1 MIRDAS
7 LQGALLSLAAFGV
20 YAVSDMTIK
29 FMGQGM
35 MAVQIIFTAAL
46 CSLPFILAQA
56 ALSGGGLSLRP
67 ALPGWTV
74 VRMALIVVNS
84 VLVSYSFTKL
94 PVGQAYAVFF
104 CMPLL
109 VTLLAAPLLG
119 ERLDAPRLL
128 AILAGFSGV
137 LIALRPGVG
146 AVLFAHLTAIAG
158 ATLGALN
165 SILLRKIG
173 SRERPAVVLLY
184 PAGAQVLI
192 LGCLMPWVWQP
203 MDGFQWLLAGMIG
216 LLSTFGG
223 VMIIAAYSR
232 APAIVVAPMQYSQ
245 IIWGALA
252 GALVFAEAMDTAMI
266 AGIGVIIAAGLY
278 LLWKAGQPPAA
289 PAGFPPQG

>member
-56 ALSGGGLSLRP
+56 ALSPGGLALRP
-67 ALPGWTV
+67 ALPGWTA

-109 VTLLAAPLLG
+109 VTLLAVPLLG

-137 LIALRPGVG
+137 LIALRPGGG
-146 AVLFAHLTAIAG
+146 AIEFAHLTAIAG
-158 ATLGALN
+158 ASLGALN
-165 SILLRKIG
+165 SVLLRKIG

-203 MDGFQWLLAGMIG
+203 MDAFQWLLAGMIG
-216 LLSTFGG
+216 LMSTLGG

-232 APAIVVAPMQYSQ
+232 ASAIVVAPMQYSQ

-252 GALVFAEAMDTAMI
+252 GALIFAEAMDGPMI
-266 AGIGVIIAAGLY
+266 AGIGVIIGAGLY
-278 LLWKAGQPPAA
+278 LLWKAGQTAAA
-289 PAGFPPQG
+289 PA

>member
-1 MIRDAS
+1 MIRDPS
-7 LQGALLSLAAFGV
+7 LQGALLSLTAFGV

-56 ALSGGGLSLRP
+56 ALSAGGLALRP
-67 ALPGWTV
+67 ALPGWTA
-74 VRMALIVVNS
+74 VRIALIVVNS

-109 VTLLAAPLLG
+109 VTLLAVPLLG
-119 ERLDAPRLL
+119 ERLDPPRLL

-146 AVLFAHLTAIAG
+146 AVQFAHLTAIAG

-173 SRERPAVVLLY
+173 NRERPAVVLLY
-184 PAGAQVLI
+184 PAAAQVLI

-203 MDGFQWLLAGMIG
+203 MDAFHWALAGVIG
-216 LLSTFGG
+216 FLSTIGG
-223 VMIIAAYSR
+223 VMIITAYSR

-252 GALVFAEAMDTAMI
+252 GALIFAEVMDAAMI
-266 AGIGVIIAAGLY
+266 LGIGVIIAAGLY
-278 LLWKAGQPPAA
+278 LLWKAGQPSPEQ
-289 PAGFPPQG
+289 AGFSPRG